1 MASTFHQS
9 FLHILNKDDQDFLEM
24 GFKLHLIYRCYRAN
38 LCVETKCHQSADINS
53 CVFRSGYS
61 FWGLIQ
67 FVMHYQQFSGQQH
80 LCVMAIVH
88 NFTKAGSPSIAAL
101 LDQEAAAILMKFA
114 DYRKEDPTSF
124 KLSDNFSITHG
135 SCSISGGV
143 SFNRH
148 ILNEEDANNLLIM
161 IKPTFNVLPQPV
173 LLDSVSIKPNI
184 ILLDTFFHILMFHR
198 ESFFHWRKAGCQDH
212 GSYKNFKELL
222 EALVTDAQSKLNP
235 STMHMT
241 MLIYGTA
248 MGTSTGPVIFTEDV
262 NLQVFME
269 HLKHLLAS
277 TPTHLL
283 PMPPHLPVVHICLW
297 TTTSLPLPSTTL
309 MHSCGSAHSLASVH
323 SIPYTAAVLCS
334 YCFDPVSPPATHS
347 ATKSAH
353 RKSHNEDFQCATSN
367 FSTTNAHHKSIHKQ
381 HIKSEWRHHDKLWV
395 IYHWLKDALLVSNQ
409 RSSKVSLLNCATTHV
424 KYLKMTSQQLQ
435 HIGVNGALMLGTAEQ
450 RHTAAAA
457 ATATMLQ

>member
-1 MASTFHQS
+1 
-9 FLHILNKDDQDFLEM
+9 
-24 GFKLHLIYRCYRAN
+24 
-38 LCVETKCHQSADINS
+38 
-53 CVFRSGYS
+53 
-61 FWGLIQ
+61 
-67 FVMHYQQFSGQQH
+67 MHG
-80 LCVMAIVH
+80 
-88 NFTKAGSPSIAAL
+88 
-101 LDQEAAAILMKFA
+101 
-114 DYRKEDPTSF
+114 
-124 KLSDNFSITHG
+124 
-135 SCSISGGV
+135 CS
-143 SFNRH
+143 H

-235 STMHMT
+235 STMHIT

-248 MGTSTGPVIFTEDV
+248 MGTGTGPVIFTDNV

-269 HLKHLLAS
+269 HLKHLVFGKHSYSSAPYA
-277 TPTHLL
+277 TPSPSYSYMPLDNHISAPAIYNINPLSSAPIALTQSVLL
-283 PMPPHLPVVHICLW
+283 PLTQQP
-297 TTTSLPLPSTTL
+297 SLLT
-309 MHSCGSAHSLASVH
+309 GS
-323 SIPYTAAVLCS
+323 PC
-334 YCFDPVSPPATHS
+334 
-347 ATKSAH
+347 
-353 RKSHNEDFQCATSN
+353 NEDFQCATSN
-367 FSTTNAHHKSIHKQ
+367 FSTTDARHKSIHKQ

-395 IYHWLKDALLVSNQ
+395 IYYWLKDALLVSNQ

-424 KYLKMTSQQLQ
+424 KYLEMTSQQLQ
-435 HIGVNGALMLGTAEQ
+435 HISVNGALMLGTAKQ